1 VLLTTEPSHQPKTRL
16 FMMSYFIIR
25 KRYMIRTQWI
35 PLASLHNAVWELG
48 KMVLT
53 IQSQADGASE
63 EQT

>member
-1 VLLTTEPSHQPKTRL
+1 
-16 FMMSYFIIR
+16 MMSYFIIR